1 MNQKQQQI
9 SDFKCTSFNLAN
21 QTFLEEK
28 AEGWPEWKDGSRTVL
43 SQPHFTVKINGGE
56 RCFGFLFQKPRSAG
70 EDVISTAAPVV
81 RTSLTSSHVMAFHV
95 FLVNHFQL
103 QFVIF
108 FFSQFSLVIYF
119 IHSSVYIGERN
130 ATHSSILTWEIQ
142 WTEELGG
149 VQSVGSQRV
158 GYY

>member
-1 MNQKQQQI
+1 LKEKLKDARMERWFPN
-9 SDFKCTSFNLAN
+9 CVVLA
-21 QTFLEEK
+21 
-28 AEGWPEWKDGSRTVL
+28 S
-43 SQPHFTVKINGGE
+43 FTVKINGGE

-70 EDVISTAAPVV
+70 ENVISTAAPVV

-95 FLVNHFQL
+95 FLVNYFQL
-103 QFVIF
+103 QFLI

-149 VQSVGSQRV
+149 MQSVGSQRV